1 MRLSHRF
8 AKLISFLSLFAFL
21 NGYVGYAYAGMVTND
36 QLVAEVS
43 HDLTVQEIL
52 AGLDRSD
59 VQAQL
64 VAMGVDPEDAKSR
77 VSQMTD
83 QELVAL
89 NQKLDELPAGS
100 GIVSA
105 LLFVFVVLVIT
116 DMLGATDVFPFV
128 NNINK

>member
-1 MRLSHRF
+1 MKLSRRF
-8 AKLISFLSLFAFL
+8 TKLVSVLSLFAFL

-36 QLVAEVS
+36 QITAQAN
-43 HDLTVQEIL
+43 HDLTVQQIL
-52 AGLDRSD
+52 GALDRDD
-59 VQAQL
+59 VQEQL
-64 VAMGVDPEDAKSR
+64 VALGVNPDDAKAR
-77 VSQMTD
+77 VSQMND

-100 GIVSA
+100 GVLEV
-105 LLFVFVVLVIT
+105 LLLVFVVLVIT